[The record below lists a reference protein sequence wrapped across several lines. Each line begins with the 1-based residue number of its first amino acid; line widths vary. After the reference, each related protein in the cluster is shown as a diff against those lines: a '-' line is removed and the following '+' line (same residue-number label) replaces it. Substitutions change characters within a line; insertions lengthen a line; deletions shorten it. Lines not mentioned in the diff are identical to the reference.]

1 MNGLRVMKLNDY
13 SNLQVAVV
21 FLVLGL
27 VTGFTVYMLLFYAE
41 FCGQD
46 YSTLSSRCESLWY
59 WINS

>member
-1 MNGLRVMKLNDY
+1 MKLNDY

-46 YSTLSSRCESLWY
+46 HELMVSKCESLWY